1 MSDVIAIT
9 ECREQVTA
17 SDGVG
22 LAIHRYFP
30 EPRLIRGTIL
40 SLHGIQ
46 SHAGWYGRSSR
57 RLAESGYDVRFL
69 DRRGSGLSKGARGH
83 AEHWERLVNDVVAT
97 LRWIR
102 HERPPGPVV
111 LQAVSWGG
119 KLAAMIAR
127 LHPELID
134 ALALLY
140 PGIHARVRPS
150 FRQTLLLK
158 MADFARVRRR
168 SVLIP
173 LDDPTLFT
181 SDPARQQFL
190 REDPLSIRVATSGFL
205 NADRHLSELA
215 QTGGPEI
222 RCPVL
227 MMLAG
232 RDRIIDNPAMKQFF
246 ETIASPSKTLIE
258 FPGATHTL
266 EFEPCFDDFMQ
277 QLLAWLTA
285 QTKSPGVAVPGL

>member
-1 MSDVIAIT
+1 MSDDGSPIL
-9 ECREQVTA
+9 ERQEQITA
-17 SDGVG
+17 SDGIG
-22 LAIHRYFP
+22 LTIHRYSL

-46 SHAGWYGRSSR
+46 SHAAWYARSSR
-57 RLAESGYDVRFL
+57 RLAEAGFDVRFL
-69 DRRGSGLSKGARGH
+69 DRRGSGRSTSARGH

-102 HERPPGPVV
+102 HERPPGPIV

-119 KLAAMIAR
+119 KLAATVTR
-127 LHPELID
+127 LHPELVD

-140 PGIHARVRPS
+140 PGIHARIRPGV
-150 FRQTLLLK
+150 RQTMLLK
-158 MADFARVRRR
+158 LADIARVRRR

-181 SDPARQQFL
+181 SDPAWQQFL
-190 REDPLSIRVATSGFL
+190 REDPLSIRVATTGFL
-205 NADRHLSELA
+205 NADRRLSELA
-215 QTGGPEI
+215 RTSGPEI

-227 MMLAG
+227 LMLAG

-246 ETIASPSKTLIE
+246 ATIASPSKTLIE
-258 FPGATHTL
+258 FPNAAHTL
-266 EFEPCFDDFMQ
+266 EFEPCFEEFVQ
-277 QLLAWLTA
+277 KLIAWLNA
-285 QTKSPGVAVPGL
+285 LSPDRGDAA

>member
-1 MSDVIAIT
+1 MSDAPNPVIERLEHT
-9 ECREQVTA
+9 VV
-17 SDGVG
+17 SDGVK
-22 LAIHRYFP
+22 LAIHRYSP
-30 EPRLIRGTIL
+30 DWTPVRGTIL
-40 SLHGIQ
+40 CLHGIQ
-46 SHAGWYGRSSR
+46 SHAGWYERSSR
-57 RLAESGYDVRFL
+57 RLAAEGFDVRFL
-69 DRRGSGLSKGARGH
+69 DRRGSGVSKGARGH

-102 HERPPGPVV
+102 HERPPGPII

-119 KLAAMIAR
+119 KLAATIAR

-158 MADFARVRRR
+158 LADFARIRRR
-168 SVLIP
+168 SILIP

-190 REDPLSIRVATSGFL
+190 REDPLSIRVATTGFL

-227 MMLAG
+227 LMLAG

-246 ETIASPSKTLIE
+246 TTIASPSKTLIE

-266 EFEPCFDDFMQ
+266 EFEPCFEEFLQ
-277 QLLAWLTA
+277 KQLAWLNA
-285 QTKSPGVAVPGL
+285 VSPDRGGTT